1 MSDLNPE
8 ASPKPQNLLSLGEIR
23 IYGLFDLDNVRLP
36 FTDSGTTLVHGT
48 NGAGKSTVLRII
60 AGMLSNE
67 LSVLDEEPFTKAV
80 IEFSNNSFSTIYR
93 KERRWSEVDSDQ
105 HQTNGRF
112 GLDPK
117 EDPAFA
123 LFLRTRTSYELV
135 DNEIIDPDTGI
146 ELSISRV
153 RDLVQQWRNISKLRN
168 SSENLVPISSRVGSA
183 SKIADIV
190 SFKRP
195 TSGRQLTRPCTLVA
209 TDRLSVR
216 MLYRAQRK
224 PGLAIQEVA
233 KDLRNRILEAREF
246 ARSRA
251 AEIDADFF
259 ERVLVHIETSTQ
271 DAVIDR
277 GSLESRLRDLHTRLY
292 DNALTTSQIKIPDS
306 NRVLAKEK
314 VVQAIFD
321 IHLADLLKK
330 AESAYDALQRLE
342 LFSKIINAR
351 LVDKKL
357 KLSAED
363 GFVVLRGENP
373 IPLDGL
379 SSGEQ
384 HLMVLFHSL
393 IFKTQAGGIC
403 IIDEPEIS
411 LNVDWQEHFIDDI
424 ESVAKVSPQQFIVAT
439 HSPQIVGNRHELLRE
454 ILPLREIETRN
465 G

>member
-1 MSDLNPE
+1 MSDSNPE
-8 ASPKPQNLLSLGEIR
+8 TSLRPQDLFILGEIR
-23 IYGLFDLDNVRLP
+23 IYGLFGLGNVRLP

-67 LSVLDEEPFTKAV
+67 LSVLEEEPFTKAV
-80 IEFSNNSFSTIYR
+80 IEFSNDSLSTINR
-93 KERRWSEVDSDQ
+93 KEKRWQEVDSDK

-112 GLDPK
+112 ELDPK

-123 LFLRTRTSYELV
+123 LFLRARTSYELV

-153 RDLVQQWRNISKLRN
+153 RDLFHQWRIISKLQN
-168 SSENLVPISSRVGSA
+168 SSENITAFSGRAGSA
-183 SKIADIV
+183 SKSADM
-190 SFKRP
+190 FPLKRSS
-195 TSGRQLTRPCTLVA
+195 SGRQLTRPCNLVA
-209 TDRLSVR
+209 TDRLSGR
-216 MLYRAQRK
+216 MLSRVHRK
-224 PGLAIQEVA
+224 PGLAIEEVA

-259 ERVLVHIETSTQ
+259 ERVLMHIETSTK

-277 GSLESRLRDLHTRLY
+277 ESLESRLRDLNARLY

-330 AESAYDALQRLE
+330 AESANDSLQRLE

-351 LVDKKL
+351 LVDKKV

-363 GFVVLRGENP
+363 GLVVLRGENL
-373 IPLDGL
+373 IPLVGL

-393 IFKTQAGGIC
+393 IFKSVAGGIC

-424 ESVAKVSPQQFIVAT
+424 NSVAKVSPQQFIVAT
-439 HSPQIVGNRHELLRE
+439 HSPQIVGNHHELLRE